1 MDLGSREKAVRGVA
15 WTSVS
20 NWGCQLLS
28 FGVYAGLARLLNP
41 QVFGL
46 VALAGVYIAFI
57 QIFVTQGFGTALIQ
71 RRDLEEDHL
80 DSAFWIA
87 MATASL
93 FCLFSILLAGPIA
106 SLFRNPGIAPVIR
119 WLSCSILF
127 YAMSSVPM
135 AILSRGLDF
144 RALAVRSLV
153 TTGVGGTVGLAM
165 AFFGWGV
172 WSLVGQQLA
181 GAVLGCICLW
191 SAVPWRP
198 RLQISKRHLRDLYR
212 ISLSMTG
219 NDILWFFSQKSDQT
233 MVGYGFA
240 PSVLGPYS
248 LASRVITLL
257 HDGIVGP
264 FQTVAFP
271 TFSKLQSE
279 PLEFERVLHR
289 FCEITSFLCLPVFTG
304 TAIIAPYVVPLL
316 FGSKWIAAVPILQV
330 LAFYGAL
337 RVVLAFMHPLMLAKG
352 RAELYLLMNV
362 ILSILTF
369 AGCLVAVRWSPK
381 AIALSM
387 IASMLVSSAIFL
399 VVARRLL
406 AIRTRPLLKSFA
418 FPVLSSLLML
428 AAVGLL
434 RIFVTKGLAPVN
446 ALAVCAAAGAVVYVS
461 TALLLR
467 RDLVKAICK
476 MAGSSLI
483 PSRQSGSAGLPR
495 IEAAM
500 EKTTVGLAEP

>member
-1 MDLGSREKAVRGVA
+1 MDRGSREKAVRGLA
-15 WTSVS
+15 WTSIS

-28 FGVYAGLARLLNP
+28 FGIYAGLARLLNP
-41 QVFGL
+41 QAFGL

-71 RRDLEEDHL
+71 RRDLEEGHL

-106 SLFRNPGIAPVIR
+106 SLFRDPAIVPVIR
-119 WLSCSILF
+119 WLSCSMLF

-135 AILSRGLDF
+135 AILNRELDF

-153 TTGVGGTVGLAM
+153 TTGIGGTVGLAM

-172 WSLVGQQLA
+172 WSLVGQQLS

-198 RLQISKRHLRDLYR
+198 SLHISKRHLRDLYR

-219 NDILWFFSQKSDQT
+219 NDVLWFFSQKSDQT
-233 MVGYGFA
+233 MVGYGFD
-240 PSVLGPYS
+240 PSILGPYS

-289 FCEITSFLCLPVFTG
+289 FCEVSSFLCLPVFTG
-304 TAIIAPYVVPLL
+304 TAIVAPYVIPLL
-316 FGSKWIAAVPILQV
+316 FGSKWVAAVPILQV

-337 RVVLAFMHPLMLAKG
+337 RVLLAFTHPLMLAKG
-352 RAELYLLMNV
+352 RAGLYLLMSI
-362 ILSILTF
+362 ILAILTF
-369 AGCLVAVRWSPK
+369 VGCLIAVRWSPTV
-381 AIALSM
+381 IALSM
-387 IASMLVSSAIFL
+387 IASMIVSSVIFL
-399 VVARRLL
+399 GLARKLL
-406 AIRTRPLLKSFA
+406 AIRVRPLLKSFA
-418 FPVLSSLLML
+418 FPVLSSFLML

-434 RIFVTKGLAPVN
+434 RIFVIKGLAPAV
-446 ALAVCAAAGAVVYVS
+446 ALAICVVAGTVVYVS
-461 TALLLR
+461 TALVLR
-467 RDLVKAICK
+467 RDLVKAICE
-476 MAGSSLI
+476 MASSSLI
-483 PSRQSGSAGLPR
+483 GSRESGSASLSP
-495 IEAAM
+495 IEITI
-500 EKTTVGLAEP
+500 EKTSVGLAEP